1 MWGPW
6 FAFVCTLH
14 LRTPHGASGRK
25 QLLPLS
31 IRRETLSF
39 INEADR
45 ITKLARKIEFS
56 TRLGSFLV
64 NHLNPGAAPTMPAKA

>member
-1 MWGPW
+1 
-6 FAFVCTLH
+6 
-14 LRTPHGASGRK
+14 
-25 QLLPLS
+25 LS

-45 ITKLARKIEFS
+45 ITKLARTIEFS

-64 NHLNPGAAPTMPAKA
+64 NYLNPSAAPTMPAKA